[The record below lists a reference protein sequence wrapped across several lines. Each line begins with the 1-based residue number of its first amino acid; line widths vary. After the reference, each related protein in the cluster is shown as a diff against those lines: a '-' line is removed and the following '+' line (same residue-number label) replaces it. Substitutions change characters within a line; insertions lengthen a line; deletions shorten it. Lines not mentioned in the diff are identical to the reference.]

1 MLSRITLLLLI
12 LFVVACDRAPDREPE
27 PAIEAETFGVDVERE
42 RELLLEADLL
52 FLETSETAGIAEAY
66 RRFLA
71 PDAIQMLSGYP
82 AFYGR
87 DNIYANVA
95 EMAEERE
102 EIDLVWD
109 VDGADVA
116 ASGDIGVTWGRY
128 VYTGPNDTGE
138 RGTVEGHYVNVW
150 RKNELDQWE
159 VFIDIENRQKYLAD
173 ELVDDGE

>member
-1 MLSRITLLLLI
+1 MFLAIP
-12 LFVVACDRAPDREPE
+12 VVLAGCDGMSPDRQPE
-27 PAIEAETFGVDVERE
+27 AALEAEAFGVNVERE
-42 RELLLEADLL
+42 RELLLETDML

-82 AFYGR
+82 AFHGR
-87 DNIYANVA
+87 DNIYSNVM

-102 EIDLVWD
+102 EIELVWE

-128 VYTGPNDTGE
+128 VYTGPDDTGE

-150 RKNELDQWE
+150 RKNEVGQWE
-159 VFIDIENRQKYLAD
+159 VFLDIENQQTYEAE
-173 ELVDDGE
+173 ELIGDDAE